1 MAILIGAILT
11 LATSPIYTMLQKKFN
26 IACKKGLISSILTL
40 ILFLFV
46 FLPLIYFISSS
57 YQFIPKINVDA
68 SQQYLQNVVS
78 YLKNLPEPF
87 NIFQEPINALLSEF
101 NIYNVNM
108 DIVKSILNNLADFF
122 WKINGIIYQFF
133 LILFFYFLFNY
144 YSSHI
149 FILITRLL
157 PMAKRFKRTLYD
169 ELSNTI
175 SSVFFGTIFSMIM
188 QGIAFGLF
196 LYFTTDYD
204 AVYLG
209 VATGFLTA
217 IPIVGTYLIAVPI
230 AVIELL
236 NQNFLFSFVILL
248 FAVIVLSG
256 FIDNV
261 LRLLFM
267 KYLNRKFS
275 LNYSLS
281 EFFIL
286 LSMLAGISVFGGW
299 GIIIAPAL
307 LSLSVTL
314 IHIYLKNN
322 KNTSM

>member
-1 MAILIGAILT
+1 MAILIGAVLT
-11 LATSPIYTMLQKKFN
+11 LATSPIYTTLLKKLN
-26 IACKKGLISSILTL
+26 TPYKKGIASSILTL

-57 YQFIPKINVDA
+57 YQFIPNINVDE
-68 SQQYLQNVVS
+68 SLKYLENIVQH
-78 YLKNLPEPF
+78 LKNLPQPF
-87 NIFQEPINALLSEF
+87 DVFQDPVNAVLNEF

-108 DIVKSILNNLADFF
+108 DIVKSILNNVANFF

-144 YSSHI
+144 YSSRI

-157 PMAKRFKRTLYD
+157 PMAKKFKRTLYS

-175 SSVFFGTIFSMIM
+175 SSVFFGTVFSMVV
-188 QGIAFGLF
+188 QGLALGLF
-196 LYFTTDYD
+196 LHFTSDYD

-209 VATGFLTA
+209 FAAGFVTA
-217 IPIVGTYLIAVPI
+217 IPIVGTYLVAVPLAI
-230 AVIELL
+230 IELL
-236 NQNFLFSFVILL
+236 NQNFLFAFSILL
-248 FAVIVLSG
+248 FAVVIMSG

-261 LRLLFM
+261 LRLFFM
-267 KYLNRKFS
+267 RYLNRKFE

-286 LSMLAGISVFGGW
+286 LAMLAGISVFGGW

-307 LSLSVTL
+307 LSLSTTL
-314 IHIYLKNN
+314 IHIYLKN
-322 KNTSM
+322 KKLRS